1 MNKSG
6 LGDTVSLDELL
17 IKPLAGKDSEE
28 PSASDKPARDD
39 QILVVD
45 DDDGIRQLLVSQIK
59 AVGYPCR
66 SAVNGEEALDLA
78 MAEPRPALVVSDVQ
92 MPGLSGIELLQR
104 LKQLDPLL
112 QVVMVSGH
120 HDMAVVRQALRDGAY
135 DYLIKPFEL
144 EELANTVERALQHH
158 HLLTQNEAYRRNL
171 EKMVK
176 AQTREILQ
184 TRDLSLITLAKLAE
198 SRDND
203 TGLHLERMSEYSR
216 RLAEEVARSGTY
228 GDLVT
233 DDFIHQLH
241 RSSPLHDIGK
251 VGIPDAILLKPA
263 ALTDAE
269 FMVMQQHTTIGG
281 DTLRSVIETH
291 AGHTFLVMAM
301 EIAYSH
307 HERWDGGGYPN
318 GIAESKIPIAARIV
332 TLADAYDAI
341 TSQRPYKDAYDHEEA
356 VRRITLDRGLHFD
369 PVLVDAFLACHQDF
383 EAVKIRI
390 NASLAASEAETWDR
404 RGSLSRT
411 PGSSGREK
419 DA

>member
-1 MNKSG
+1 MSEPG
-6 LGDTVSLDELL
+6 LGDTASLDDVLVESARPA
-17 IKPLAGKDSEE
+17 KPDQPEK
-28 PSASDKPARDD
+28 KD

-78 MAEPRPALVVSDVQ
+78 IAEPRPSLVVSDVQ
-92 MPGLSGIELLQR
+92 MPGLSGIELLQQ
-104 LKQLDPLL
+104 LKQLDPNL

-144 EELANTVERALQHH
+144 EELANTVDRALQHH
-158 HLLTQNEAYRRNL
+158 HLLKQNEAYRLRL
-171 EKMVK
+171 EKMVE
-176 AQTREILQ
+176 AQTREILE

-216 RLAEEVARSGTY
+216 RLAEEVARAGSY
-228 GDLVT
+228 GDLLT
-233 DDFIHQLH
+233 EQFIHQLH

-269 FMVMQQHTTIGG
+269 FKVMQQHTTIGG

-291 AGHTFLVMAM
+291 QGHTFLVMAM

-307 HERWDGGGYPN
+307 HERWDGNGYPN
-318 GIAESKIPIAARIV
+318 GLAESKIPIAARIV

-341 TSQRPYKDAYDHEEA
+341 TSQRPYKKAFEHEEA
-356 VRRITLDRGLHFD
+356 IRRITRDRGLHFD
-369 PVLVDAFLACHQDF
+369 PVLVDAFLHCHEDF
-383 EAVKIRI
+383 ELIKNQI
-390 NASLAASEAETWDR
+390 NSSAPITGAGAPGAP
-404 RGSLSRT
+404 LS
-411 PGSSGREK
+411 SNE
-419 DA
+419 

>member
-1 MNKSG
+1 MTESD
-6 LGDTVSLDELL
+6 LGDTLSLEDVI
-17 IKPLAGKDSEE
+17 IKPAEAPTPPGSSGKDKPE
-28 PSASDKPARDD
+28 PLD

-78 MAEPRPALVVSDVQ
+78 IADPRPALVVSDVQ

-104 LKQLDPLL
+104 LKQLDPHL

-144 EELANTVERALQHH
+144 EELANTVDRALQHY
-158 HLLTQNEAYRRNL
+158 HLLKQNEAYRHNL

-176 AQTREILQ
+176 AQTREIIQ

-216 RLAEEVARSGTY
+216 RLAEEVARTGTY

-263 ALTDAE
+263 ALTEAE
-269 FMVMQQHTTIGG
+269 FLVMQQHTTIGG

-318 GIAESKIPIAARIV
+318 GIAESKIPISARIV

-341 TSQRPYKDAYDHEEA
+341 TSQRPYKQAFDHEEA
-356 VRRITLDRGLHFD
+356 VRRITRDRGLHFD
-369 PVLVDAFLACHQDF
+369 PVLVDAFLACHRDF
-383 EAVKIRI
+383 ETIKTRI
-390 NASLAASEAETWDR
+390 NASLAASEAEGAAAEAD
-404 RGSLSRT
+404 
-411 PGSSGREK
+411 
-419 DA
+419 D

>member
-1 MNKSG
+1 MSEPD
-6 LGDTVSLDELL
+6 LRETASIEDVLMEPT
-17 IKPLAGKDSEE
+17 DS
-28 PSASDKPARDD
+28 SRLD

-45 DDDGIRQLLVSQIK
+45 DDDGIRQLLVNQIK

-66 SAVNGEEALDLA
+66 SAVNGQEALDLA
-78 MAEPRPALVVSDVQ
+78 AVEPKPALVVSDVQ

-104 LKQLDPLL
+104 LKQQDPNL

-144 EELANTVERALQHH
+144 EELANTVDRALQHH
-158 HLLTQNEAYRRNL
+158 HLLLQNEAYRVNL
-171 EKMVK
+171 ERMVED
-176 AQTREILQ
+176 QTREIRE

-216 RLAEEVARSGTY
+216 RLAEEVARAGSY
-228 GDLVT
+228 GDLLT
-233 DDFIHQLH
+233 SEFIHQLH

-269 FMVMQQHTTIGG
+269 FKVMQQHTTIGG

-291 AGHTFLVMAM
+291 QGHTFLVMAM

-307 HERWDGGGYPN
+307 HERWDGDGYPN
-318 GIAESKIPIAARIV
+318 GLAESQIPIAARIV

-341 TSQRPYKDAYDHEEA
+341 TSQRPYKQAFDHDEA
-356 VRRITLDRGLHFD
+356 IRRITRDRGLHFD
-369 PVLVDAFLACHQDF
+369 PVLVDAFLDCHQDF
-383 EAVKIRI
+383 EAIKDKI
-390 NASLAASEAETWDR
+390 NSSPSASEFKTWEGAPSD
-404 RGSLSRT
+404 G
-411 PGSSGREK
+411 
-419 DA
+419 

>member
-1 MNKSG
+1 MSEPG
-6 LGDTVSLDELL
+6 LGDTASLDDVLVESTRPA
-17 IKPLAGKDSEE
+17 KPNQPEK
-28 PSASDKPARDD
+28 KD

-78 MAEPRPALVVSDVQ
+78 IAEPRPSLVVSDVQ
-92 MPGLSGIELLQR
+92 MPGLSGIELLQQ
-104 LKQLDPLL
+104 LKQLDPNL

-144 EELANTVERALQHH
+144 EELANTVDRALQHH
-158 HLLTQNEAYRRNL
+158 QLLKQNEAYRLRL
-171 EKMVK
+171 EKMVE
-176 AQTREILQ
+176 AQTREILE

-216 RLAEEVARSGTY
+216 RLAEEVARAGSY
-228 GDLVT
+228 GDLLT
-233 DDFIHQLH
+233 EQFIHQLH

-269 FMVMQQHTTIGG
+269 FKVMQQHTTIGG
-281 DTLRSVIETH
+281 DTLRTVIETH
-291 AGHTFLVMAM
+291 QGHTFLVMAM

-307 HERWDGGGYPN
+307 HERWDGNGYPN
-318 GIAESKIPIAARIV
+318 GLAESKIPIAARIV

-341 TSQRPYKDAYDHEEA
+341 TSQRPYKKAYEHEEA
-356 VRRITLDRGLHFD
+356 IRRITRDRGLHFD
-369 PVLVDAFLACHQDF
+369 PVLVDAFLQCHEDF
-383 EAVKIRI
+383 ELIKNQI
-390 NASLAASEAETWDR
+390 NSSAPATR
-404 RGSLSRT
+404 
-411 PGSSGREK
+411 PGAPGAPLPSNE
-419 DA
+419 

>member
-1 MNKSG
+1 MREPG
-6 LGDTVSLDELL
+6 LGDTASLEGYFAEP
-17 IKPLAGKDSEE
+17 KRPAPTSPERSE
-28 PSASDKPARDD
+28 

-78 MAEPRPALVVSDVQ
+78 VAEPRPSLVVSDVQ

-104 LKQLDPLL
+104 LKQLDPHL

-144 EELANTVERALQHH
+144 EELANTVDRALQHY
-158 HLLTQNEAYRRNL
+158 HLLKQNEAYRLNL
-171 EKMVK
+171 EKMVE
-176 AQTREILQ
+176 AQTREILE

-216 RLAEEVARSGTY
+216 RLAEQVAHAGSY

-263 ALTDAE
+263 ALTEAE
-269 FMVMQQHTTIGG
+269 FKVMQQHTTIGG

-291 AGHTFLVMAM
+291 SGHTFLIMAM

-318 GIAESKIPIAARIV
+318 GLAESKIPIAARIV

-341 TSQRPYKDAYDHEEA
+341 TSERPYKKAYDHEEA
-356 VRRITLDRGLHFD
+356 IRRITVDRGLHFD
-369 PVLVDAFLACHQDF
+369 PVLVDAFLECHEDL
-383 EAVKIRI
+383 EVIKNRI
-390 NASLAASEAETWDR
+390 NASAAAAELETRDGQSQSQASDGR
-404 RGSLSRT
+404 
-411 PGSSGREK
+411 SSN
-419 DA
+419 DD

>member
-1 MNKSG
+1 MKELIPGDLAPLDGKSIQAAEAAIA
-6 LGDTVSLDELL
+6 S
-17 IKPLAGKDSEE
+17 AKD
-28 PSASDKPARDD
+28 RLD

-78 MAEPRPALVVSDVQ
+78 IAEPRPSLVVSDVQ
-92 MPGLSGIELLQR
+92 MPGLSGIELLQK
-104 LKQLDPLL
+104 LKQLDPHL

-144 EELANTVERALQHH
+144 EELANTVERALQHY
-158 HLLTQNEAYRRNL
+158 HLLKQNEAYRLNL

-176 AQTREILQ
+176 AQTREILE

-216 RLAEEVARSGTY
+216 RLAEQVARAGSY

-263 ALTDAE
+263 ALTGPEIA
-269 FMVMQQHTTIGG
+269 VMQQHTTIGG

-291 AGHTFLVMAM
+291 RGHTFLVMAM

-307 HERWDGGGYPN
+307 HERWDGGGYPH
-318 GIAESKIPIAARIV
+318 GLSESKIPIAARIV

-341 TSQRPYKDAYDHEEA
+341 TSERPYKQAFDHEEA
-356 VRRITLDRGLHFD
+356 VRRITADRGLHFD
-369 PVLVDAFLACHQDF
+369 PVLVDAFLECHQDF
-383 EAVKIRI
+383 QSIKERI
-390 NASLAASEAETWDR
+390 NANVDHAAGSWAGETPATEAAYE
-404 RGSLSRT
+404 
-411 PGSSGREK
+411 
-419 DA
+419 

>member
-1 MNKSG
+1 MSDPG
-6 LGDTVSLDELL
+6 FGDTSSIEDVL
-17 IKPLAGKDSEE
+17 IASAE
-28 PSASDKPARDD
+28 PERTD

-66 SAVNGEEALDLA
+66 SAINGREALGLA
-78 MAEPRPALVVSDVQ
+78 VAEPRPALVVSDVQ
-92 MPGLSGIELLQR
+92 MPGLSGIELLQQ
-104 LKQLDPLL
+104 LKQLDPHL

-120 HDMAVVRQALRDGAY
+120 HDMAIVRQALRDGAY

-144 EELANTVERALQHH
+144 EDLANTVDRALQHR
-158 HLLTQNEAYRRNL
+158 HLLKQNEAYRRNL
-171 EKMVK
+171 EKMVE
-176 AQTREILQ
+176 AQTREILE

-216 RLAEEVARSGTY
+216 RLGEEVARAGSY
-228 GDLVT
+228 GDLLT
-233 DDFIHQLH
+233 DEFIHQLH

-263 ALTDAE
+263 ALTKAE
-269 FMVMQQHTTIGG
+269 FGVMQQHTTIGG

-291 AGHTFLVMAM
+291 QGHTFLVMAM

-307 HERWDGGGYPN
+307 HERWDGNGYPN
-318 GIAESKIPIAARIV
+318 GLAESKIPIAARIV

-341 TSQRPYKDAYDHEEA
+341 TSHRPYKLAFEHEEA
-356 VRRITLDRGLHFD
+356 IRRITHDRGLHFD
-369 PVLVDAFLACHQDF
+369 PVLVDAFLQCHEDF
-383 EAVKIRI
+383 ERI
-390 NASLAASEAETWDR
+390 KKRIDSSTTAAQLE
-404 RGSLSRT
+404 SR
-411 PGSSGREK
+411 
-419 DA
+419 DAATYRNE

>member
-1 MNKSG
+1 MNQSG
-6 LGDTVSLDELL
+6 PGDTASIEGLL
-17 IKPLAGKDSEE
+17 SESARPGRSPESAGSGEAEKL
-28 PSASDKPARDD
+28 D

-45 DDDGIRQLLVSQIK
+45 DDDGIRRLLVDQIK

-66 SAVNGEEALDLA
+66 SAVNGEEALALA
-78 MAEPRPALVVSDVQ
+78 VTEPRPSLVVSDVQ

-104 LKQLDPLL
+104 LKQLDPHL
-112 QVVMVSGH
+112 QVIMVSGH

-144 EELANTVERALQHH
+144 EELANTVDRALQHY
-158 HLLTQNEAYRRNL
+158 HLLKQNEAYRLNL
-171 EKMVK
+171 ERMVK
-176 AQTREILQ
+176 AQTREILE

-216 RLAEEVARSGTY
+216 RLAEEVARTGTY

-251 VGIPDAILLKPA
+251 VGIPDVVLLKPA

-269 FMVMQQHTTIGG
+269 FKIMQRHTTIGG

-291 AGHTFLVMAM
+291 TGHTFLVMAM

-318 GIAESKIPIAARIV
+318 GVAESKIPIAARIV

-341 TSQRPYKDAYDHEEA
+341 TSQRPYKQPFDHQEA
-356 VRRITLDRGLHFD
+356 VRRITRDRGLHFD
-369 PVLVDAFLACHQDF
+369 PLLVDAFLACHKDF
-383 EAVKIRI
+383 ETIKTRI
-390 NASLAASEAETWDR
+390 NQSPAV
-404 RGSLSRT
+404 
-411 PGSSGREK
+411 SGR
-419 DA
+419 DQ

>member
-1 MNKSG
+1 MKG
-6 LGDTVSLDELL
+6 AGPGDTVSLEGHL
-17 IKPLAGKDSEE
+17 IEPVGKEE
-28 PSASDKPARDD
+28 SGATRLE

-78 MAEPRPALVVSDVQ
+78 VVEPRPSLVVSDVQ
-92 MPGLSGIELLQR
+92 MPGLSGIELLQK
-104 LKQLDPLL
+104 LKQLDPHL

-144 EELANTVERALQHH
+144 EELANTVDRALQHY
-158 HLLTQNEAYRRNL
+158 HLLKQNEAYRLNL
-171 EKMVK
+171 EKMVE
-176 AQTREILQ
+176 AQTREILE

-216 RLAEEVARSGTY
+216 RLAVEVGRSGAY

-241 RSSPLHDIGK
+241 RSSALHDIGK

-263 ALTDAE
+263 ALTEAE
-269 FMVMQQHTTIGG
+269 FSVMQQHTTIGG

-318 GIAESKIPIAARIV
+318 GLRESQIPIAARIV

-341 TSQRPYKDAYDHEEA
+341 TSQRPYKQAFDHEEA
-356 VRRITLDRGLHFD
+356 VRRIVRDRGLHFD
-369 PVLVDAFLACHQDF
+369 PVLVDAFLECHEDF
-383 EAVKIRI
+383 ETTKNRI
-390 NASLAASEAETWDR
+390 NASSAVPDSGTWDGILR
-404 RGSLSRT
+404 PQVVDRPPST
-411 PGSSGREK
+411 DE
-419 DA
+419 